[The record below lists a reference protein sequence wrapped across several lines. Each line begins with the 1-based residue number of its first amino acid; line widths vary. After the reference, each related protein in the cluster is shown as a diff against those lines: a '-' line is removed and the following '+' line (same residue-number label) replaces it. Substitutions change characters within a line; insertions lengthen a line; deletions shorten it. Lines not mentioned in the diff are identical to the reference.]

1 MALLQTDGSNNE
13 GMVFV
18 TSNGSNAIMDGSRQN
33 GKAAS
38 QGAPGGGKELR
49 DRRGASSPRVPR
61 PVEHYLSQEGLA
73 RQQGTLRSLVGKFQ
87 GASDIVPLAAGFPPP
102 HLFPLTHLSVGVCG
116 GLTAT
121 PLTLTLPP
129 GSLSDAQQYNSSLL
143 GYKPLLAWALR
154 HVKMLHDPPAT
165 HEIIITNGNN
175 HAIELITSL
184 FLDRGDSLIME
195 EYTYPVLIE
204 SIALPKG
211 YRPLAV
217 AMDEEGMVPTALRQV
232 LENAAA
238 LEAAGGP
245 PRPKLLYTIPTGHN
259 PTGVTTTLQRRHQ
272 IYSLCREFDIWILED
287 DPYFY
292 LQWRQEDCPEG
303 FSQPGLYG
311 LCSGAADPP
320 AGSYLSMDVD
330 QRVIRADTFSKFLAP
345 GLRLGWVTARKD
357 VVAKIVSAL
366 QTHTVGPCSLSQVV
380 VEAALSAWGDDG
392 LDAHLRGVQGEYAKR
407 CFVLCK
413 SAQTHLQGLASWTVP
428 LAGMFVWMRIDES
441 TGVEDV
447 RDVWTELQSAGVIV
461 CPGSVMKTSPDLPL
475 KKDGKIV
482 SCRYIRVSF
491 SSASLNDLN
500 EGMVR
505 LGRVLSSRRSLKEQC
520 LARAGSL

>member
-1 MALLQTDGSNNE
+1 MALLQTDGSNIA
-13 GMVFV
+13 GMVCV
-18 TSNGSNAIMDGSRQN
+18 ASNGSNAVMDGSRQH
-33 GKAAS
+33 GKTVS
-38 QGAPGGGKELR
+38 QGAPGGGKEAL
-49 DRRGASSPRVPR
+49 GMVPR

-102 HLFPLTHLSVGVCG
+102 HLFPLTHLSVGVA
-116 GLTAT
+116 GLPAT
-121 PLTLTLPP
+121 PLTLPP

-154 HVKMLHDPPAT
+154 HVKMLHDPPAA

-217 AMDEEGMVPTALRQV
+217 AMDEEGMVPTTLRQV

-245 PRPKLLYTIPTGHN
+245 SRPKLLYTIPTGHN
-259 PTGVTTTLQRRHQ
+259 PTGVTTTLQRRQQ

-292 LQWRQEDCPEG
+292 LQWRQENFPEAE
-303 FSQPGLYG
+303 SQPGLYG
-311 LCSGAADPP
+311 LCPGASNFP

-392 LDAHLRGVQGEYAKR
+392 LDAHLRRVQGEYAKR
-407 CFVLCK
+407 CFVLCS

-428 LAGMFVWMRIDES
+428 SAGMFVWMRIDES

-447 RDVWTELQSAGVIV
+447 RDVWTDLQSAGVIV
-461 CPGSVMKTSPDLPL
+461 CPGSVMKSCSTDLPL

-500 EGMVR
+500 EGMLR
-505 LGRVLSSRRSLKEQC
+505 LGRVLSLRRSLKEQC
-520 LARAGSL
+520 LAGADSF

>member
-1 MALLQTDGSNNE
+1 MSPMALLQTDGNNNE
-13 GMVFV
+13 GTVFV
-18 TSNGSNAIMDGSRQN
+18 TTNGANATMLDGPRQN
-33 GKAAS
+33 GKAVS
-38 QGAPGGGKELR
+38 QGGPGGGKEFR
-49 DRRGASSPRVPR
+49 SPRVPR

-102 HLFPLTHLSVGVCG
+102 HLFPLTHLSVGVA
-116 GLTAT
+116 GLPAT
-121 PLTLTLPP
+121 PLTLPP

-259 PTGVTTTLQRRHQ
+259 PTGITTTLQRRQQ

-292 LQWRQEDCPEG
+292 LQWRQEDCSEAV
-303 FSQPGLYG
+303 SQPGLYG
-311 LCSGAADPP
+311 LCSGAANPP

-392 LDAHLRGVQGEYAKR
+392 LDAHLRRVQGEYANR

-413 SAQTHLQGLASWTVP
+413 SAQTHLRGLASWTVP

-461 CPGSVMKTSPDLPL
+461 CPGSVMKSSADLPL
-475 KKDGKIV
+475 KKDGKVV

-491 SSASLNDLN
+491 SSASIHDLN

-505 LGRVLSSRRSLKEQC
+505 LGRVLSLRKGLREEQQR
-520 LARAGSL
+520 LARADPL